1 VDNLRRRIDRQA
13 LVKILTGF
21 RLPRCF
27 NIYDGAAGL
36 THGVLPFCSEDEFL
50 VAPWPPKRRLSI
62 VRPIPVDRRSRPGR
76 DTTYVSL

>member
-1 VDNLRRRIDRQA
+1 MDNLRRLIDRQA

-21 RLPRCF
+21 RLPRCL

-36 THGVLPFCSEDEFL
+36 THGVLPFGYYGMSL
-50 VAPWPPKRRLSI
+50 VAPWPPKGRLSI